1 MSSYE
6 FYFSDLN
13 VDAQIRYL
21 EFLDATDAKEAN
33 MDMNIIPIFELYV
46 DEEKEVQGELFPE
59 DVSVYD
65 DKEWDVEEFK
75 ENKNRWQLFQD
86 GLCPTV
92 RHSLLN
98 QLRN

>member
-1 MSSYE
+1 MPLAILYTR
-6 FYFSDLN
+6 FPMDTILLHTYHLN
-13 VDAQIRYL
+13 SLY
-21 EFLDATDAKEAN
+21 N

-86 GLCPTV
+86 K
-92 RHSLLN
+92 SSMSIE
-98 QLRN
+98 LRDIIDDKDRT